1 MVEGWAEH
9 AGGRHH
15 GAHGGP
21 AARALGVAAESL
33 LDFSANINPLGTP
46 PRALRA
52 AEESLFSGTPRYPD
66 PRYPEL
72 REALAG
78 YLGVPTGSVLPT
90 NGGAEALFLA
100 AAEAAANV
108 SSEASGKALILEPTF
123 SEYAAAATAA
133 GMEVVRRIAWKP
145 DGSGFELEHAV
156 FDDLSD
162 VRLVFLGNP
171 NNPTGNALPAAE
183 VLEVAEKVGKA
194 GATLVVDEA
203 FADFTPEVGVAAEAG
218 GYLVVARS
226 FTKFFAMPGLRL
238 GCLVHPEIERFE
250 VRQPSWAVNVAA
262 AAAGIAAVSDT
273 AYIERS
279 LEEIPDLRSSLIRE
293 ISSLPE
299 LTAYPAAAN
308 FVLVRGPEGVPEKL
322 ARRGVLVRGCGPF
335 VGLGPEYFRVAV
347 RGAEET
353 ATLLGALREETL

>member
-1 MVEGWAEH
+1 MVEGFSEH

-21 AARALGVAAESL
+21 AARALGVTAESL
-33 LDFSANINPLGTP
+33 ADFSANINPLGTP
-46 PRALRA
+46 PEALRA

-108 SSEASGKALILEPTF
+108 SSETPGKALILEPTF

-133 GMEVVRRIAWKP
+133 GLEVVRRIAWRP
-145 DGSGFELEHAV
+145 DTDGFTLDYAAL
-156 FDDLSD
+156 DDLSG

-171 NNPTGNALPAAE
+171 NNPTGNALPAAA
-183 VLEVAEKVGKA
+183 VMEVAQRVGEA

-203 FADFTPEVGVAAEAG
+203 FADFTPEVSVVAEAG
-218 GYLVVARS
+218 GSLVVARS

-238 GCLVHPEIERFE
+238 GCLVYPEIERFE
-250 VRQPSWAVNVAA
+250 ARQPSWAVNVAA
-262 AAAGIAAVSDT
+262 AAAGVAAAGDD

-279 LEEIPDLRSSLIRE
+279 LEEIPKLREALVKGL
-293 ISSLPE
+293 SSLPG

-308 FVLVRGPEGVPEKL
+308 FFLVRGPDGIPEKL

-335 VGLGPEYFRVAV
+335 IGLGPEYFRVAV
-347 RGAEET
+347 RGPEET
-353 ATLLGALREETL
+353 TVLLEALREEL

>member
-1 MVEGWAEH
+1 MVEGFSEH
-9 AGGRHH
+9 ADGRHH

-21 AARALGVAAESL
+21 AARALGITAESL

-46 PRALRA
+46 PEALRA
-52 AEESLFSGTPRYPD
+52 AEEALFSGTPRYPD
-66 PRYPEL
+66 LRYPEL

-100 AAEAAANV
+100 AAEAGNATG
-108 SSEASGKALILEPTF
+108 ETLGKALILEPTF
-123 SEYAAAATAA
+123 SEYAAAAAAA
-133 GMEVVRRIAWKP
+133 GLQVVRRLAWRP
-145 DGSGFELEHAV
+145 ETDGFTLDYAAL
-156 FDDLSD
+156 DDLSG

-171 NNPTGNALPAAE
+171 NNPTGSALSTAA
-183 VLEVAEKVGKA
+183 VLELTDKVREA

-203 FADFTPEVGVAAEAG
+203 FADFAPEVSVAAEAHG
-218 GYLVVARS
+218 PLVVARS

-238 GCLVHPEIERFE
+238 GCLVHPELERFE
-250 VRQPSWAVNVAA
+250 ARQPSWAVNVAA
-262 AAAGIAAVSDT
+262 AAAGVAATGND
-273 AYIERS
+273 AYIKRS
-279 LEEIPDLRSSLIRE
+279 LEEIPNLREALVKGL
-293 ISSLPE
+293 SSLPG

-335 VGLGPEYFRVAV
+335 MGLGPEYFRVAV
-347 RGAEET
+347 RGPEET
-353 ATLLGALREETL
+353 TVLLEALREEL